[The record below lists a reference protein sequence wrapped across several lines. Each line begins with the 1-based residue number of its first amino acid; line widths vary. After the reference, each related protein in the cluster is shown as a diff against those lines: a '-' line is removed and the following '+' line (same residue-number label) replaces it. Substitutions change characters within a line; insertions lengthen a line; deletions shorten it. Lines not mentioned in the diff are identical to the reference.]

1 MWSYIVVNFLS
12 MILVSWI
19 VVKIAKRNFY
29 TQMQWILLKTPID
42 VSNKSVLNYFN
53 ELFQTSKAFIAIGKE
68 SAEIIEQIQK
78 IDTRYPCFY
87 FEDMKSAFSI
97 DFEKLPNDIA
107 IVVGNIDQTKQKS
120 ILHLIEKA
128 KEQEKRVFCYV
139 ILFPQTDDAI
149 HEIEKISVLLR
160 KDTDTLILLQNKN
173 DLIGGIVKDGSMDRR
188 LSVNFFEIPFTIYLD
203 MMVFALIKE
212 KRC

>member
-53 ELFQTSKAFIAIGKE
+53 ELFQTNKAFIAIGKE
-68 SAEIIEQIQK
+68 SVEIIEQIQK
-78 IDTRYPCFY
+78 IDTRHSCFY

-107 IVVGNIDQTKQKS
+107 IVVGNMDQTKQKS

-149 HEIEKISVLLR
+149 HEIEKISDLLR

-173 DLIGGIVKDGSMDRR
+173 DLIGEIIKDGSLDRR

-203 MMVFALIKE
+203 MMVFSLLKE